1 MLKKLLFFTFLF
13 LSISIIAQEQEAT
26 LHFRDGT
33 TILGYGDII
42 KEKDLGAFE
51 KRVLILFKIT
61 KDDKAEEWDGE
72 LVDRI
77 VFHGYQSSET
87 LQFVHTPENKRS
99 KYKLLRLITEGEVS
113 LYADIDDYFSI
124 TPQTSYT
131 TTPQRISYNFV
142 NGRPSKCH
150 VTGGELKA
158 VDAPHGQLWNSDSGG
173 KYYLRRKNEEKFFNF
188 TGGKKKIAA
197 YFNNCAGIAKML
209 DADNFDINTLED
221 IVDYYNDLC
230 GAEAEDSEQVTED

>member
-1 MLKKLLFFTFLF
+1 MLKKLLFFNFLF

-42 KEKDLGAFE
+42 NEKDPGAFE
-51 KRVLILFKIT
+51 KRVLVLFKIT

-131 TTPQRISYNFV
+131 TTPLRMSYNFV
-142 NGRPSKCH
+142 NGRPSKTR
-150 VTGGELKA
+150 VTGGEIKA
-158 VDAPHGQLWNSDSGG
+158 VNGQLWNSDSGD

-221 IVDYYNDLC
+221 IVAYYNDLC
-230 GAEAEDSEQVTED
+230 GAETEDIDEVSKD